1 MQAMENNSS
10 FERDNQTYTP
20 RAARRA
26 PTFEEDELLPRKGE
40 FLIRV
45 TVTQTIACL
54 LIALAVFG
62 LYKSD
67 SPRFQALRTSYES
80 LFSRDMENSELRETL
95 QRAAAF
101 VFKPQNADAQT
112 SETTETPAASNSEDT
127 DISEVFGAGGED
139 LLPSTDKASFAPLT
153 VTGTFHKPVEYTR
166 ITSKYGYRVNPITN
180 EYGFHS
186 GLDMAA
192 PEGTPIYAAFS
203 GTVETVSESVGRG
216 KYLILTHNNGL
227 QTIYCHCSAILVAS
241 GTKIN
246 GGEKIAEV
254 GATGQ
259 ATGPHLHLEVL
270 LNGMRYDPAWLL
282 GLYALQS

>member
-1 MQAMENNSS
+1 MQSTENTP
-10 FERDNQTYTP
+10 FEREDVQYTP

-26 PTFEEDELLPRKGE
+26 YSFAEEETQPRKGD
-40 FLIRV
+40 FLVRV
-45 TVTQTIACL
+45 TVVQAVVCL
-54 LIALAVFG
+54 LAVLMVFG
-62 LYKSD
+62 LYKSG
-67 SPRFQALRTSYES
+67 SARFLTLRSSYET

-95 QRAAAF
+95 RRVTAF
-101 VFKPQNADAQT
+101 VFKPQNADSKT
-112 SETTETPAASNSEDT
+112 PETTEAPSESAQSESENT
-127 DISEVFGAGGED
+127 DFGAGGED

-166 ITSKYGYRVNPITN
+166 ITSKYGYRVNPVTN

-203 GTVETVSESVGRG
+203 GTVETVSESNGLG

-227 QTIYCHCSAILVAS
+227 QTIYCHCSAILVDAGS
-241 GTKIN
+241 KIN

-282 GLYALQS
+282 GLYALCD

>member
-1 MQAMENNSS
+1 MQFSEDFSEVS
-10 FERDNQTYTP
+10 DRPYLS

-26 PTFEEDELLPRKGE
+26 YDLPDEAEAPRKGD
-40 FLIRV
+40 FLVRV
-45 TVTQTIACL
+45 TVVQAIVCL
-54 LIALAVFG
+54 LVVLMVFG
-62 LYKSD
+62 LYQSG
-67 SPRFQALRTSYES
+67 SPRFLELRTAYET
-80 LFSRDMENSELRETL
+80 LFSRDMEKSELRETL
-95 QRAAAF
+95 RRVTAF
-101 VFKPQNADAQT
+101 VFKPQNAQAQT
-112 SETTETPAASNSEDT
+112 PDSTEPPSEATPTQAESTSY
-127 DISEVFGAGGED
+127 GAGGED

-153 VTGTFHKPVEYTR
+153 VTGTFHKPVAYTR
-166 ITSKYGYRVNPITN
+166 ITSKYGYRVNPVTN
-180 EYGFHS
+180 AYGFHS

-203 GTVETVSESVGRG
+203 GTVETVSESNGRG

-227 QTIYCHCSAILVAS
+227 QTIYCHCSAILVEA

-282 GLYALQS
+282 GLYALCD

>member
-1 MQAMENNSS
+1 MEKN
-10 FERDNQTYTP
+10 
-20 RAARRA
+20 
-26 PTFEEDELLPRKGE
+26 
-40 FLIRV
+40 
-45 TVTQTIACL
+45 
-54 LIALAVFG
+54 
-62 LYKSD
+62 
-67 SPRFQALRTSYES
+67 
-80 LFSRDMENSELRETL
+80 ELRETFH
-95 QRAAAF
+95 RVTAF
-101 VFKPQNADAQT
+101 VFKPQNAQANAPETTDPP
-112 SETTETPAASNSEDT
+112 SETAQSEAEST
-127 DISEVFGAGGED
+127 DFGAGGAD

-153 VTGTFHKPVEYTR
+153 VTGTFHKPVAYTR
-166 ITSKYGYRVNPITN
+166 ITSKYGYRVNPVTN

-186 GLDMAA
+186 GLDMAS

-203 GTVETVSESVGRG
+203 GTVETVSESNGRG

-227 QTIYCHCSAILVAS
+227 QTIYCHCSAIMVEA

-282 GLYALQS
+282 GLYALCD

>member
-1 MQAMENNSS
+1 MQFNEDFSEIS
-10 FERDNQTYTP
+10 ERPYTS

-26 PTFEEDELLPRKGE
+26 NTFAEEETPPRKGD
-40 FLIRV
+40 FLLRV
-45 TVTQTIACL
+45 TVTQIILCL
-54 LIALAVFG
+54 LVVLAVFG
-62 LYKSD
+62 LYKSG
-67 SPRFQALRTSYES
+67 SPRFAELRTSYES
-80 LFSRDMENSELRETL
+80 LFSRDMEQGELRETF
-95 QRAAAF
+95 RRVTAF
-101 VFKPQNADAQT
+101 VFKPQNAQTNASESTEPTSEAAQT
-112 SETTETPAASNSEDT
+112 ESESTQL
-127 DISEVFGAGGED
+127 GAGGED

-153 VTGTFHKPVEYTR
+153 VTGTFHKPVAYTR
-166 ITSKYGYRVNPITN
+166 ITSKYGYRVNPVTN

-203 GTVETVSESVGRG
+203 GTVETVSESNGRG
-216 KYLILTHNNGL
+216 KYLILTHSNGL
-227 QTIYCHCSAILVAS
+227 QTIYCHCSAILVEA

-282 GLYALQS
+282 GLYALCG